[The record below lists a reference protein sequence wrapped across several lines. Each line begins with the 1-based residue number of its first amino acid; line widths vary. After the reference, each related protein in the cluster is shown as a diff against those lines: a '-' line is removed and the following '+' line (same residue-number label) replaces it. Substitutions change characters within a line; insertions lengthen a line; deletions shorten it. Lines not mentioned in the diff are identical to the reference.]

1 MNVFSDFLL
10 KAIVEINKMTNNI
23 IPLFPLNMVVFPKEN
38 ISLHIFEDR
47 YKKMISNCIS
57 TKSEF
62 GIILKKNNRI
72 ADVGCTVIVD
82 KLLKTYSSGELD
94 ITLFGMER
102 FKVLDKFKKDD
113 LLFANISKIDEAYDL
128 VDKKSFSIILD
139 KYLKLLLSFNIK
151 HDIRNE
157 MNKNIS
163 FDFTK
168 SVIIPSLIKQE
179 FLELSNESERI
190 NFIDLFLDS
199 VINNSN
205 TNGLFDQSKNLYN

>member
-1 MNVFSDFLL
+1 V
-10 KAIVEINKMTNNI
+10 NKDSNII

-113 LLFANISKIDEAYDL
+113 LLYANISKIDEAYDL
-128 VDKKSFSIILD
+128 VDKNSFSIILD

-190 NFIDLFLDS
+190 DFIDLFLDS

-205 TNGLFDQSKNLYN
+205 TNDLFDQSKNLYN

>member
-1 MNVFSDFLL
+1 V
-10 KAIVEINKMTNNI
+10 NKVNNII

-57 TKSEF
+57 SKSEF
-62 GIILKKNNRI
+62 GIILKNNNI
-72 ADVGCTVIVD
+72 ISNIGCTVMVD
-82 KLLKTYSSGELD
+82 KLLKTYSTGELD
-94 ITLFGMER
+94 VTLNGIER
-102 FKVLDKFKKDD
+102 FKILDKFKQDD

-128 VDKKSFSIILD
+128 VDKNSFSMILD

-151 HDIRNE
+151 HDIHNE

-190 NFIDLFLDS
+190 DFIDIFLDS
-199 VINNSN
+199 VINNSDSN
-205 TNGLFDQSKNLYN
+205 NLFDQSKNLYN

>member
-1 MNVFSDFLL
+1 
-10 KAIVEINKMTNNI
+10 MTNNI

-151 HDIRNE
+151 HDICNE

-190 NFIDLFLDS
+190 DFIDLFLDS

-205 TNGLFDQSKNLYN
+205 SNSNSNNLFAQSKNLYN

>member
-205 TNGLFDQSKNLYN
+205 TNDLFDQSKNLYN

>member
-1 MNVFSDFLL
+1 
-10 KAIVEINKMTNNI
+10 
-23 IPLFPLNMVVFPKEN
+23 MVVFPKEN

-47 YKKMISNCIS
+47 YKRMISNCIS

-62 GIILKKNNRI
+62 GIILKKNNKI
-72 ADVGCTVIVD
+72 SNIGCTVVVD
-82 KLLKTYSSGELD
+82 KLLKTYTSGELD
-94 ITLFGMER
+94 ITLYGKER

-113 LLFANISKIDEAYDL
+113 LLYANISKIDEAYDL
-128 VDKKSFSIILD
+128 VDKNNFSMILD
-139 KYLKLLLSFNIK
+139 KYLKLLLSFDIK
-151 HDIRNE
+151 HDIHNE

-190 NFIDLFLDS
+190 NFIGLFLDS

-205 TNGLFDQSKNLYN
+205 SNNLFDQSKNIYN

>member
-1 MNVFSDFLL
+1 V
-10 KAIVEINKMTNNI
+10 NKDSNII

-113 LLFANISKIDEAYDL
+113 LLYANISKIDEAYDL
-128 VDKKSFSIILD
+128 VDKNSFSIILD

-190 NFIDLFLDS
+190 DFIDLFLDS

-205 TNGLFDQSKNLYN
+205 TNDLFDQSQNLYN

>member
-1 MNVFSDFLL
+1 
-10 KAIVEINKMTNNI
+10 MTNNI

-62 GIILKKNNRI
+62 GIIFKKNNRI
-72 ADVGCTVIVD
+72 VDVGCTVKVD
-82 KLLKTYSSGELD
+82 KILKTYSSGELD

-190 NFIDLFLDS
+190 DFIDLFLDS

-205 TNGLFDQSKNLYN
+205 SNSNSNNLFAQSKNLYN

>member
-1 MNVFSDFLL
+1 
-10 KAIVEINKMTNNI
+10 
-23 IPLFPLNMVVFPKEN
+23 MVVFPKEN

-62 GIILKKNNRI
+62 GIILKNHNMI
-72 ADVGCTVIVD
+72 SDIGCTVMVD

-94 ITLFGMER
+94 VTLFGMER

-113 LLFANISKIDEAYDL
+113 LLYANISKLDEAYDL
-128 VDKKSFSIILD
+128 VDKSSFSKILD

-163 FDFTK
+163 FDFTN

-190 NFIDLFLDS
+190 DFIDLFLDS

-205 TNGLFDQSKNLYN
+205 TNDLFDQSKNLYN

>member
-1 MNVFSDFLL
+1 M
-10 KAIVEINKMTNNI
+10 NKMITNI

-57 TKSEF
+57 SKSEF
-62 GIILKKNNRI
+62 GIILKNNNI
-72 ADVGCTVIVD
+72 ISNIGCTVMVD
-82 KLLKTYSSGELD
+82 KLLKTYSTGELD
-94 ITLFGMER
+94 ITLNGIER
-102 FKVLDKFKKDD
+102 FKILDKFKQDD

-128 VDKKSFSIILD
+128 VDKNSFSMILD

-151 HDIRNE
+151 HDIHNE

-168 SVIIPSLIKQE
+168 SVVIPSLIKQE

-190 NFIDLFLDS
+190 DFIDIFLDS
-199 VINNSN
+199 VINNSDSN
-205 TNGLFDQSKNLYN
+205 NLFDQSKNLYN

>member
-1 MNVFSDFLL
+1 V
-10 KAIVEINKMTNNI
+10 NKVNNII

-57 TKSEF
+57 SKSEF
-62 GIILKKNNRI
+62 GIILKNNNI
-72 ADVGCTVIVD
+72 ISNIGCTVMVD
-82 KLLKTYSSGELD
+82 KLLKTYSTGELD
-94 ITLFGMER
+94 VTLNGKER
-102 FKVLDKFKKDD
+102 FKILDKFKQDD

-128 VDKKSFSIILD
+128 VDKNSFSMILD

-151 HDIRNE
+151 HDIHNE

-190 NFIDLFLDS
+190 DFIDIFLDS
-199 VINNSN
+199 VINNSDSN
-205 TNGLFDQSKNLYN
+205 NLFDQSKNLYN

>member
-1 MNVFSDFLL
+1 V
-10 KAIVEINKMTNNI
+10 NKVNNII

-57 TKSEF
+57 SKSEF
-62 GIILKKNNRI
+62 GIILKNNNI
-72 ADVGCTVIVD
+72 ISNIGCTVMVD
-82 KLLKTYSSGELD
+82 KLLKTYSTGELD
-94 ITLFGMER
+94 VTLNGIER
-102 FKVLDKFKKDD
+102 FKILDKFKQDD

-128 VDKKSFSIILD
+128 VDKNSFSMILD

-151 HDIRNE
+151 HDIYNE

-190 NFIDLFLDS
+190 DFIDIFLDS
-199 VINNSN
+199 VINNSDSN
-205 TNGLFDQSKNLYN
+205 NLFDQSKNLYN

>member
-1 MNVFSDFLL
+1 
-10 KAIVEINKMTNNI
+10 
-23 IPLFPLNMVVFPKEN
+23 MVVFPKEN

-57 TKSEF
+57 SKSEF
-62 GIILKKNNRI
+62 GIILKNNNI
-72 ADVGCTVIVD
+72 ISNIGCTVKVD
-82 KLLKTYSSGELD
+82 KLLKTYSTGELD
-94 ITLFGMER
+94 VTLNGIER
-102 FKVLDKFKKDD
+102 FKILDKFKQDD

-128 VDKKSFSIILD
+128 VDKNSFSMILD

-151 HDIRNE
+151 HDIHNE
-157 MNKNIS
+157 MNKNVS

-190 NFIDLFLDS
+190 DFIDIFLDS
-199 VINNSN
+199 VINNSDSN
-205 TNGLFDQSKNLYN
+205 NLFDQSKNLYN